1 MRDYTFDNMP
11 IVSISGKLSRK
22 SDVYYRT
29 INGKIYAYLLWNPNT
44 KPPTLGTL
52 RTRQIFKKRTR
63 TWASGLS
70 RCTGNRTSHISNRVS
85 NLLYLSV
92 CQ

>member
-11 IVSISGKLSRK
+11 IVSISGRLSRN

-52 RTRQIFKKRTR
+52 RTRQIFKTASLYTALDLKLPFKR
-63 TWASGLS
+63 
-70 RCTGNRTSHISNRVS
+70 
-85 NLLYLSV
+85 
-92 CQ
+92 